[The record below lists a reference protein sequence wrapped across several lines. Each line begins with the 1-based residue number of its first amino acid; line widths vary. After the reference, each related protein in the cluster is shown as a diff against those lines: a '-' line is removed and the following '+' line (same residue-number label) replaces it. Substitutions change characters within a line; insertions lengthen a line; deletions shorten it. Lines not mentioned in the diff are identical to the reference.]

1 VIPPVGAA
9 GCCNRMQDDLR
20 TGETVRN
27 PQPSGGTMTP
37 LPETADVVVIGA
49 GHNGLVCAAY
59 LAAAGL
65 EVCVLEARDVAGGN
79 TVTEELTLPGFA
91 HDSCSSAHVLI
102 QSNPLLADDELGLL
116 GTYGL
121 RYETTDPAV
130 VLPQEDGDLL
140 VMSRDLDATAAEL
153 ARWSATDARAFSA
166 LIEDWDGGL
175 AAEHGRW
182 NSGLPLGPRGDA
194 YTAARAGSAWDLVHR
209 DFEHPVVRSFL
220 LWLSMAT
227 IQDPRRPGTG
237 VLPASIAAGRL
248 RFGWATPVGGS
259 GALPAALIRQLQA
272 HGGSVVTDAPVA
284 GIDVHDGRAAAV
296 RTTDGRTVTARRAV
310 VSSAH
315 LVTLAGMLA
324 EPSEDLLRARD
335 SWRSGLSV
343 FAVHAAL
350 RADLSYGGAAAV
362 AAGYGSVAGIAG
374 QLDASGAG
382 EPDAR
387 DPWLLVVDQTVV
399 DPGRAPGGAA
409 TVKILT
415 IAPYSRSDGRSWDS
429 SKAEYAEALVERVG
443 KHAAGLSTGDI
454 LALRAESPV
463 DVAGHNPFNLGG
475 SCHGGEFVTPGG
487 GVIPGWT
494 SYGTGVPGLFLTG
507 ATSHPGGS
515 VSGRPGRNAARAVLT
530 GLGLDPG
537 AVMGPR

>member
-1 VIPPVGAA
+1 MA
-9 GCCNRMQDDLR
+9 
-20 TGETVRN
+20 
-27 PQPSGGTMTP
+27 P
-37 LPETADVVVIGA
+37 LPETVDVVVIGA
-49 GHNGLVCAAY
+49 GHNGLICAAY

-65 EVCVLEARDVAGGN
+65 EVCVLEARELVGGN

-116 GTYGL
+116 SSYGL
-121 RYETTDPAV
+121 RYELTDPAV

-140 VMSRDLDATAAEL
+140 VMTRDLAATADEL
-153 ARWSATDARAFSA
+153 GRWSPADARAFTE
-166 LIEDWDGGL
+166 LIATWNGGL

-182 NSGLPLGPRGDA
+182 NSGLPLGEHGDA
-194 YTAARAGSAWDLVHR
+194 YLAMRSGTAWELIHR

-248 RFGWATPVGGS
+248 RFGWATPIGGS
-259 GALPAALIRQLQA
+259 GALPAALVRQLAA
-272 HGGSVVTDAPVA
+272 HGGSVVTSAPVA
-284 GIDVHDGRAAAV
+284 GIEVAGGRAATV
-296 RTTDGRTVTARRAV
+296 RTADGRSITARRAV

-315 LVTLAGMLA
+315 LVTLADMLA

-335 SWRSGLSV
+335 SWRPGLSV

-350 RADLSYGGAAAV
+350 KADLSYAGTRAV
-362 AAGYGSVAGIAG
+362 AAGYGSVAGVAG
-374 QLDASGAG
+374 QLDAFYRG
-382 EPDAR
+382 EADAR

-399 DPGRAPGGAA
+399 DPDRAPGGAA
-409 TVKILT
+409 TFKILT
-415 IAPYSRSDGRSWDS
+415 IAPYSRSDGRRWDDA
-429 SKAEYAEALVERVG
+429 KDEYAAALVERVG
-443 KHAAGLSTGDI
+443 RHATGLSTGDI

-494 SYGTGVPGLFLTG
+494 SYGTGIGGLFLTG

-515 VSGRPGRNAARAVLT
+515 VSGRPGRNAARAVLRD
-530 GLGLDPG
+530 LGLDPA
-537 AVMGPR
+537 AVMGAR

>member
-1 VIPPVGAA
+1 
-9 GCCNRMQDDLR
+9 MQS
-20 TGETVRN
+20 
-27 PQPSGGTMTP
+27 SGGIMAP
-37 LPETADVVVIGA
+37 LPDTADVVVIGA

-65 EVCVLEARDVAGGN
+65 EVCVLEAREIAGGN

-116 GTYGL
+116 ATYGL

-153 ARWSATDARAFSA
+153 ARWSDVDARAFTD
-166 LIEDWDGGL
+166 LITEWNGGL

-182 NSGLPLGPRGDA
+182 NSGLPLGPAGGA
-194 YTAARAGSAWDLVHR
+194 YRAMRAGTAWDLIHTR
-209 DFEHPVVRSFL
+209 FAHPVVRSFL
-220 LWLSMAT
+220 LWLSLAT

-248 RFGWATPVGGS
+248 RFGWATPIGGS
-259 GALPAALIRQLQA
+259 GALPAALIRQLDA
-272 HGGSVVTDAPVA
+272 HGGSVVTSAPVA
-284 GIDVHDGRAAAV
+284 SIGVSGGRADAV
-296 RTTDGRTVTARRAV
+296 TTVDGHRIVARRAV
-310 VSSAH
+310 VSGAH
-315 LVTLAGMLA
+315 LATLAGMVE
-324 EPSEDLLRARD
+324 EPTEDLLRARD
-335 SWRSGLSV
+335 SWRPGLSV

-350 RADLSYGGAAAV
+350 KADLSYRGRRSV
-362 AAGYGSVAGIAG
+362 AAGYGSVAGIAD
-374 QLDASGAG
+374 QLDAFGRG

-399 DPGRAPGGAA
+399 DPDRAPGGAA
-409 TVKILT
+409 TFKILT
-415 IAPYSRSDGRSWDS
+415 IAPYQRADGRSWDET
-429 SKAEYAEALVERVG
+429 KDEHAEALVKRVG
-443 KHAAGLSTGDI
+443 MHAGGLSTGDI

-463 DVAGHNPFNLGG
+463 DVAAHNPFNLGG
-475 SCHGGEFVTPGG
+475 SCHGGEFVTASGE
-487 GVIPGWT
+487 VIPGWT
-494 SYGTGVPGLFLTG
+494 SYATGIEGLFLTG

-515 VSGRPGRNAARAVLT
+515 VSGRPGRNAARAVLRA
-530 GLGLDPG
+530 LDLDPA